1 MNRRRSP
8 AIRNPAAEAQLFRR
22 RALLGFVV
30 ATLGLLLLA
39 GWYFHLQV
47 LEHEQYATRS
57 EANRIKQRPIVPGRG
72 LIHDRAGRLLADN
85 VPAYRLEIV
94 AEEVRD
100 IEATLRGLAEILP
113 VSDEELQRY
122 RAARQATR
130 GFRAVP
136 LKLRL
141 EEAEVARFA
150 VNRHRFPGV
159 DVVPYLTRRY
169 PYGEL
174 FAHVVGY
181 VGRVDEADLQRLG
194 DRRYSVLTHVGKTGI
209 EFQYEERLRGEIG
222 HERVEQNVR
231 GRDIRVLAREPGRP
245 GQDLYLSI
253 DARLQQA
260 TIDAFEGQHGAA
272 VVVDPRSGEIL
283 AMVSLPAFDPNLFV
297 GGISVSDYRALMDSP
312 SQPMF
317 NRVVRGGYE
326 PGSTIKPFVALAGL
340 AEGIVRP
347 ETTVLSTGAYRLPG
361 QSREYRD
368 WRPGGHGRIN
378 LVESLAQSV
387 NTYYYHLAVELG
399 IERLGR
405 HMRDFGFGAPTGVD
419 LPGESA
425 GILPSPEWKRSA
437 RNEPWYPGET
447 VISGIGQGFWVTTP
461 LQLAQGTAIIAAR
474 GEHHP
479 LHLLRESQDGF
490 GAERMPEPIAAPRR
504 VVANAEH
511 LAAVDRGL
519 VAVMHSPTGTAR
531 ATAQGLEYHIAG
543 KTGTAQRVTRRGDT
557 STSLDNLPFHLRHRA
572 LFMAYAPAED
582 PQLALALVVESG
594 GSGSRAAAPVARRI
608 FDAWLTRREEQ

>member
-22 RALLGFVV
+22 RALLGFLM

-113 VSDEELQRY
+113 VSEDEVQRY

-194 DRRYSVLTHVGKTGI
+194 DRRYSVLTHIGKTGI

-222 HERVEQNVR
+222 QERVEQNVR

-297 GGISVSDYRALMDSP
+297 GGISVADYRALMDSP

-368 WRPGGHGRIN
+368 WRPGGHGRTN

-405 HMRDFGFGAPTGVD
+405 HMQAFGFGAPTGVD
-419 LPGESA
+419 LPGESS

-490 GAERMPEPIAAPRR
+490 GAERVREAIAAPRR

-531 ATAQGLEYHIAG
+531 ATAQGLEYLIAG
-543 KTGTAQRVTRRGDT
+543 KTGTAQRVTRRGDA
-557 STSLDNLPFHLRHRA
+557 STSLDDLPFHLRHRA

-608 FDAWLTRREEQ
+608 FDAWLNRQEEQ